1 MAYNFML
8 VRIVKMNPT
17 VPSTGKY
24 MHSNHTSHVF
34 QIERQIENYTGKQ
47 FEASDEVKHIYLRT

>member
-1 MAYNFML
+1 ML
-8 VRIVKMNPT
+8 VRIGKMNLT

-24 MHSNHTSHVF
+24 MRSNHNSHVF

-47 FEASDEVKHIYLRT
+47 FEASDEIKHIYRRT